1 MRVLSQS
8 YTEAAPKFAIEPF
21 PLLHRCDPCND
32 ALEKEFILMNE
43 TSSMSHTI
51 LIPTKDR
58 PILLQR
64 AVKSALGALDED
76 GEILVVDDDS
86 TPSAA
91 ESLVDFDDPRIR
103 IVLNSDATG
112 VSAVRNF
119 GMFQARG
126 RIVFFLDDDDE
137 IQRGYCLRI
146 LKVVR
151 TSTPSPDYGFSAYDT
166 VSDNAEDTACSAPSA
181 GKIRLP
187 NGIIADT
194 ECLKKR
200 TFGFGMGFWVKREV
214 FYDIGEFDEDISINE
229 DTEYSCRLIT
239 RRKIG
244 WYSDKPGV
252 LLHSHSTPDEL
263 AHLTHRTG
271 PSERARCFLHV
282 YQKYPNMCAHLG
294 VGYLKYTVKSGHFR
308 TAWKFVR
315 SQTRIG
321 LRVRFYALV
330 ITK

>member
-1 MRVLSQS
+1 
-8 YTEAAPKFAIEPF
+8 
-21 PLLHRCDPCND
+21 
-32 ALEKEFILMNE
+32 MNE
-43 TSSMSHTI
+43 TSSLSHTI

-58 PILLQR
+58 PTLLQR
-64 AVKSALGALDED
+64 AVKSALAALDED

-86 TPSAA
+86 TPSAV

-103 IVLNSDATG
+103 IVRNADATG
-112 VSAVRNF
+112 VSAARNF
-119 GMFQARG
+119 GLFQARG

-137 IQRGYCLRI
+137 IQRSYCRRI

-151 TSTPSPDYGFSAYDT
+151 TSTPSPDYGFSTYNT
-166 VSDNAEDTACSAPSA
+166 VSDDPEGTTRSVPSA

-194 ECLKKR
+194 GCLKKR
-200 TFGFGMGFWVKREV
+200 TFGFGMGFWIKREV
-214 FYDIGEFDEDISINE
+214 FFDIGDVDEDISINE
-229 DTEYSCRLIT
+229 DTEYSCRLIA
-239 RRKIG
+239 RGKIG

-252 LLHSHSTPDEL
+252 LLHSHSSADDL

-282 YQKYPNMCAHLG
+282 YQKYQKHPNMCAHLG
-294 VGYLKYTVKSGHFR
+294 MGYLKHTVKSGHFR
-308 TAWKFVR
+308 TAWKFAR

-321 LRVRFYALV
+321 LRIRFYALSV
-330 ITK
+330 TKYVSYRLTGKMIKRGCP